1 MNEYFKQVDELIT
14 NRETT
19 RKVRNYVENEENL
32 VTYWH
37 IGKLLS
43 EVGTKYGEGTIKKWS
58 EIFTQKYGKGYN
70 YTNLIRFIQFFN
82 LFGNI
87 APMEQYL
94 KVTWSNYK
102 LLLPLKKQGKYN
114 YYLNL
119 CMQNNLTKR
128 KLIELIKNN
137 TYEKLPFNERN
148 KTIGID
154 TLTIKNNLIPLK
166 NPIIVDI
173 PENEF
178 KEKVLLKYFDEH
190 LKDFLHDLGVGY
202 SYVDSEY
209 SISDNNKK
217 YKFDM
222 LLFNTSEL
230 CYVVVE
236 LKVRKMQNK
245 DIDQI
250 INYMKLVDK
259 KMTPNN
265 HTRGILITK
274 EDDGYKLSYCNAHYI
289 ERTTYLN
296 LLI

>member
-1 MNEYFKQVDELIT
+1 MNEYFKQIDELIT

-70 YTNLIRFIQFFN
+70 YTNLIRFILFFN

-87 APMEQYL
+87 AAVRQL
-94 KVTWSNYK
+94 LNVSWTNIKT
-102 LLLPLKKQGKYN
+102 LLPINNKFKQK

-119 CMQNNLTKR
+119 CIQNNLSSR

-148 KTIGID
+148 KNIEIND
-154 TLTIKNNLIPLK
+154 IYNVNVPIK
-166 NPIIVDI
+166 NPIMVNIK
-173 PENEF
+173 ENNF
-178 KEKVLLKYFDEH
+178 KEQVLLKYFIEH
-190 LKDFLHDLGVGY
+190 IEEFLDNLGN
-202 SYVDSEY
+202 SYAFISSEY
-209 SISDNNKK
+209 SIFDNNKK
-217 YKFDM
+217 YKIDM

-236 LKVRKMQNK
+236 LKVRKLQNK

-259 KMTPNN
+259 KMTTNN

-274 EDDGYKLSYCNAHYI
+274 EDDGYKLSYCNSHNI

-296 LLI
+296 IFQ